1 MPKTSGIE
9 LFGDEVNANALAE
22 VLRWRGEPELGQI
35 TSALHAHT
43 ERKAFLDTWAE
54 AMVARHL
61 LSHHCNLR
69 FEIPTPAGRR
79 ADFEVRRD
87 GLKFFLHVKQIDTG
101 RSNMRRMR
109 ISSRLRSLERIR
121 RPYVVQVQWSEDATA
136 DQMQR
141 LVTLAGEFILRAHV
155 GDEMRARDENDH
167 EFGGVRI
174 IAPVPGS
181 GSHVH
186 LTIGLPTGFI
196 DASPRIHRLMQRAH
210 QQFMPRSMNVIL
222 ICSGHADDEEDV
234 QTALLGSHIER
245 WDAFPPRGKRIAH
258 GRDADGFWAG
268 QTHSNSKLASWFCFG
283 PRDSVVVR
291 DLWVRKGAEIDA
303 AVLNLAAEVFG
314 SESR

>member
-1 MPKTSGIE
+1 MPKASGIE
-9 LFGDEVNANALAE
+9 LFGDEVNAKVLAE

-61 LSHHCNLR
+61 LSHGCELR

-79 ADFEVRRD
+79 ADFEVRSD
-87 GLKFFLHVKQIDTG
+87 GLKLYLHVKQIDTG
-101 RSNMRRMR
+101 RTHAKKLR

-121 RPYVVQVQWSEDATA
+121 RPYVVQVRWVENVTT

-155 GDEMRARDENDH
+155 GDEMRARDENDR

-174 IAPVPGS
+174 IAPNPAGA
-181 GSHVH
+181 SHVH

-196 DASPRIHRLMQRAH
+196 DASPRIRRLMQRAH
-210 QQFMPRSMNVIL
+210 QQFMPQGTNVIL
-222 ICSGHADDEEDV
+222 ICSGHVDDEEDV
-234 QTALLGSHIER
+234 QTALLGGHIER

-268 QTHSNSKLASWFCFG
+268 QKHSTSKLASWFCFG
-283 PRDSVVVR
+283 PKDSTVVR
-291 DLWVRKGAEIDA
+291 GRWVRKGAVVDA
-303 AVLNLAAEVFG
+303 EVLNLMQEVFG
-314 SESR
+314 SKSR